1 MRRCCS
7 LHSKVRACTPIRQR
21 SCCSRLQ
28 VRPFSNAQHLSS
40 SRPTVTSKDIVF
52 SGIQPTGIPHL
63 GNWLGALQQW
73 NEIQKTQARLFFS
86 IVDLHAI
93 TVPQPRDQLRQW
105 RRESLATLVAIGL
118 DPERSSL
125 FFQSAVPAHT
135 ELMWILSCTSSLGY
149 LSRMTT
155 WKASS
160 GRETAVPDS

>member
-1 MRRCCS
+1 MRQLMRRCHAV
-7 LHSKVRACTPIRQR
+7 HSQVRSSTAFRQR
-21 SCCSRLQ
+21 ARWNRN
-28 VRPFSNAQHLSS
+28 VRPFSTGHHLLSDRQHMSS
-40 SRPTVTSKDIVF
+40 EDVVF

-73 NEIQKTQARLFFS
+73 NELQSTQAKLLFS

-93 TVPQPRDQLRQW
+93 TVPQPREQLRQW
-105 RRESLATLVAIGL
+105 RRESLATLVAVGL
-118 DPERSSL
+118 DPKRCSL

-155 WKASS
+155 WKA
-160 GRETAVPDS
+160 GQDCEPR